1 MHLLPQISLQEFF
14 RIVRERE
21 EYNTREF
28 FNQCK
33 RGIIIFGWGGRYAT
47 STLVFREHG
56 NVDTSQWKINK
67 LQWTRLRTVDSIY
80 SRNSAS
86 KNLFA
91 NSDTVVMPHCSR
103 VDTILLL
110 FANKRELEFV
120 TIDHRFSMIDDIIDE
135 ISLTI
140 ILIFFLIQ
148 SYY

>member
-1 MHLLPQISLQEFF
+1 MRKIRYS
-14 RIVRERE
+14 RI
-21 EYNTREF
+21 

-33 RGIIIFGWGGRYAT
+33 HGIIIFGWGRYA
-47 STLVFREHG
+47 TLVFRKHG

-91 NSDTVVMPHCSR
+91 NLDTIVMAHCSR

-110 FANKRELEFV
+110 FANKCELELWLWSS
-120 TIDHRFSMIDDIIDE
+120 ILYHRFSMIDGIIE

-140 ILIFFLIQ
+140 ILIFFLFKVIIKT
-148 SYY
+148 

>member
-1 MHLLPQISLQEFF
+1 MRKIRYS
-14 RIVRERE
+14 RI
-21 EYNTREF
+21 

-33 RGIIIFGWGGRYAT
+33 HGIIIFGWGRYA
-47 STLVFREHG
+47 TLVFRKHG

-91 NSDTVVMPHCSR
+91 NLDTIVMPHCSR

-110 FANKRELEFV
+110 FANKCELELWLL
-120 TIDHRFSMIDDIIDE
+120 IID
-135 ISLTI
+135 IVSSI
-140 ILIFFLIQ
+140 FNDWWYYWNIVNDHSYFFLIQ